1 MKWIKKFSQFK
12 ESIVVDLTFN
22 TIDLMESLNIWGD
35 VLLSSISAQN
45 VDIFKTLNLSDE
57 FREKMNLDE
66 LSNNIE
72 FVNSLSSIGLK
83 KSALQNTDDFQ
94 TFLNKP
100 CRFMFLYDFNSNE
113 LENPEYIIFQ
123 TYNST
128 IQKWEEA
135 SLYKVNDDIKKFYDK
150 LASKTIEIVEDDT
163 NYIYTTSNGND
174 WILQNIESQSDIY
187 KRDVTKEDLQKIIDE
202 RKVKVNII

>member
-57 FREKMNLDE
+57 FKEKMNLDE

-128 IQKWEEA
+128 IQKWEDA

-150 LASKTIEIVEDDT
+150 LASKTIEIVEGDT

>member
-57 FREKMNLDE
+57 FKEKMNLDE

-128 IQKWEEA
+128 IQKWEDA

-174 WILQNIESQSDIY
+174 WILQNVESQSDIY

>member
-128 IQKWEEA
+128 IQKWEDA

-150 LASKTIEIVEDDT
+150 LASKTIEIVEGDT

-174 WILQNIESQSDIY
+174 WILQNVESQSDIY

>member
-1 MKWIKKFSQFK
+1 MKWIKKFNQYK
-12 ESIVVDLTFN
+12 ESIMMDLTFN
-22 TIDLMESLNIWGD
+22 TVDLMESLNIWGD

-45 VDIFKTLNLSDE
+45 VDIFKTLNLPED
-57 FREKMNLDE
+57 FRKKIDLDE

-83 KSALQNTDDFQ
+83 KSSLQNTDDFQ
-94 TFLNKP
+94 TFVNKP

-128 IQKWEEA
+128 LQKWEDA

-150 LASKTIEIVEDDT
+150 LASKTIEILEGDK
-163 NYIYTTSNGND
+163 NYIYSTSNGND
-174 WILQNIESQSDIY
+174 WILQNSESRNDIY
-187 KRDVTKEDLQKIIDE
+187 KKEVTKSDLQRIIDE

>member
-1 MKWIKKFSQFK
+1 
-12 ESIVVDLTFN
+12 
-22 TIDLMESLNIWGD
+22 
-35 VLLSSISAQN
+35 
-45 VDIFKTLNLSDE
+45 LSDE
-57 FREKMNLDE
+57 FKEKMNLDE

-128 IQKWEEA
+128 IQKWEDA

-150 LASKTIEIVEDDT
+150 LASKTIEIVEGDT

>member
-57 FREKMNLDE
+57 FKEKMNLDE

-128 IQKWEEA
+128 IQKWEDA

-150 LASKTIEIVEDDT
+150 LASKTIEIIEGDT

>member
-57 FREKMNLDE
+57 FKEKMNLDE

-128 IQKWEEA
+128 IQKWEDA

-150 LASKTIEIVEDDT
+150 LASKTIEIVEGDT

-174 WILQNIESQSDIY
+174 WILQNVESQSDIY